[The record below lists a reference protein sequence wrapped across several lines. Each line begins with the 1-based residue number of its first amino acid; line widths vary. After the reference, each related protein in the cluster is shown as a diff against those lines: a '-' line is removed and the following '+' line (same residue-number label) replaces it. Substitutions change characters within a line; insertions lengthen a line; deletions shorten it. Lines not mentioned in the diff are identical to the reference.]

1 MMVTQQ
7 FPHPCNFSMELKDE
21 VQTKG
26 EKVVK
31 GANLLQNEMWPFL
44 LTSILRHLLQLG
56 NETIC

>member
-1 MMVTQQ
+1 MMFTQQ

-21 VQTKG
+21 MQTKG

-44 LTSILRHLLQLG
+44 LTSIL
-56 NETIC
+56 T